1 MVGCCWFHYIYKIIL
16 FNETNIKAIHD
27 ISYIVLEMSSEQDT
41 TVVPLSSDRLLGQV
55 KWFNNKAGYGFI
67 TVNDGE
73 FSGKDIFIHYS
84 AIRVTNSQ
92 YKYLV
97 QGEYVEFSLVKSST
111 DGHEFQAI
119 DISGVKGGALM
130 CETRRN
136 SRPLRDGPATGSDES
151 APRAPRQEQRRY
163 KTSGGND
170 SRASGTGPSDGDFTT
185 VRRRKPQGARP
196 PRKEKVVAESA

>member
-1 MVGCCWFHYIYKIIL
+1 
-16 FNETNIKAIHD
+16 
-27 ISYIVLEMSSEQDT
+27 MSSEQDT
-41 TVVPLSSDRLLGQV
+41 TVVPLSAERLLGQV
-55 KWFNNKAGYGFI
+55 KWFNNMAGYGFI
-67 TVNDGE
+67 TVNDGDY
-73 FSGKDIFIHYS
+73 SGKDIFIHYS

-111 DGHEFQAI
+111 DGHEFQAV

-136 SRPLRDGPATGSDES
+136 NRPVREGGADES
-151 APRAPRQEQRRY
+151 APRAPRTPQRRY
-163 KTSGGND
+163 KTCGDESKPT
-170 SRASGTGPSDGDFTT
+170 GTGAGDSEFTT
-185 VRRRKPQGARP
+185 VRRRKPQGTRA

>member
-1 MVGCCWFHYIYKIIL
+1 
-16 FNETNIKAIHD
+16 
-27 ISYIVLEMSSEQDT
+27 MSSEQDT
-41 TVVPLSSDRLLGQV
+41 TSAPDSVRLLGQV

-73 FSGKDIFIHYS
+73 YSGKDIFIHYS

-111 DGHEFQAI
+111 DGHEYQAI
-119 DISGVKGGALM
+119 DISGVNGGALM

-136 SRPLRDGPATGSDES
+136 NRPVRDGPADDT
-151 APRAPRQEQRRY
+151 AVPRAPRQEQRRY
-163 KTSGGND
+163 KTSGND
-170 SRASGTGPSDGDFTT
+170 SRAAGTSAGASAGTGPSDGEFTT
-185 VRRRKPQGARP
+185 VRRRKPQGVRP